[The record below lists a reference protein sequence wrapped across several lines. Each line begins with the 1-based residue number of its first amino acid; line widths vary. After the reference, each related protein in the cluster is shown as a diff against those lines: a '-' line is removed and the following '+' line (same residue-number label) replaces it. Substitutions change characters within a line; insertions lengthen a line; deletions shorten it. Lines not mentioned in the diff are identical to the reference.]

1 MLNIKVFNSNNIAPG
16 LFESVSQLLHE
27 SFAERR
33 SQGINFKCGTFS
45 AADVEHE
52 FSGKGG
58 YLLVAEEDGS
68 LVGTVSLINRR
79 KGKYRYASHDNLAV
93 LSSCKGKGVAS
104 ALFAEVLRIVNK
116 DNLDFITSYTAT
128 NAVSSVLF
136 HKKMGFLIW
145 GKNYGN
151 EYNSY
156 SFIYPL
162 NSFKLLRN
170 KPIRITIY
178 WVKTSIG
185 YIKKK
190 IKI

>member
-1 MLNIKVFNSNNIAPG
+1 MLNIKIYNSNKIESEI
-16 LFESVSQLLHE
+16 FESVSRLLHE

-33 SQGINFKCGTFS
+33 EQGINFKCGTFS
-45 AADVEHE
+45 AEDVKHE
-52 FSGKGG
+52 FAGNGG
-58 YLLVAEEDGS
+58 YLFVAEEEGAI
-68 LVGTVSLINRR
+68 VGTVSLINRS
-79 KGKYRYASHDNLAV
+79 KGKYTYASHDNLAV

-104 ALFAEVLRIVNK
+104 ALFAEVLRIAKK
-116 DNLDFITSYTAT
+116 DNLDFITSFTAT

-151 EYNSY
+151 DYNSY

-190 IKI
+190 VKI

>member
-1 MLNIKVFNSNNIAPG
+1 MIIKVYRNQTIPQEVY
-16 LFESVSQLLHE
+16 ESVSLLLHD
-27 SFAERR
+27 SFEERR
-33 SQGINFKCGTFS
+33 CQGINFKCGTFS

-52 FSGKGG
+52 FAGKGG
-58 YLLVAEEDGS
+58 YLLVAEEEGS
-68 LVGTVSLINRR
+68 FVGTVSLINRG
-79 KGKYRYASHDNLAV
+79 KGKYKYASHDNLAV
-93 LSSCKGKGVAS
+93 LSLCKGKGVAS
-104 ALFAEVLRIVNK
+104 ALFAEVLKIAKK
-116 DNLDFITSYTAT
+116 DKLDFITSYTAT

-170 KPIRITIY
+170 KPIRIAIY

-190 IKI
+190 VKI